1 MTTEEKRFDFTNWFE
16 ANSKKVYAFAI
27 GLLVG
32 IACYYAYKNLYV
44 KPRQAAA
51 AAKIR
56 TAEDL
61 FARDSFERALNL
73 PELGF
78 LAIANDYGSTKS
90 GNLAKG
96 YAGICYLQLGK
107 FDDAIAMM
115 DKFSPEGRVMPATKL
130 SVLGD
135 SYAEKGDFSKAADYY
150 KKAAQAGDVDDLKA
164 NNLKKAGLLAE
175 YKQKDM
181 AAALA
186 CYKELKAKFPTSAE
200 GRDIEKYIARVE
212 AMKK

>member
-16 ANSKKVYAFAI
+16 ANAKTVYLALGA
-27 GLLVG
+27 LVVG
-32 IACYYAYKNLYV
+32 IAGYYAYKNMYL
-44 KPRQAAA
+44 KPRQAEAS
-51 AAKIR
+51 AKIR

-61 FARDSFERALNL
+61 FAKDSFERALTL

-78 LAIANDYGSTKS
+78 LAIANDYSSTQA

-96 YAGICYLQLGK
+96 YAGICYLQMGK

-115 DKFSPEGRVMPATKL
+115 NKFSPEGRVMPATKL

-135 SYAEKGDFSKAADYY
+135 AHSEKGDFGKAADYY

-175 YKQKDM
+175 YKQNDIK
-181 AAALA
+181 AALE
-186 CYKELKAKFPTSAE
+186 CYKELKAKFPTSAD
-200 GRDIEKYIARVE
+200 GRDIEKYIARAE
-212 AMKK
+212 AKVK